1 MPNNADLELNYLS
14 ATDALKRFRDGSL
27 SPVDLLNAHILRIE
41 ELQPELNIM
50 RSMRFDKAME
60 SARRAEATYRTA
72 PDSAGPLEGI
82 PTVLKNEHNLVG
94 EETDQGSLLLAGMV
108 DEYNSPLTDRLL
120 DAGTVIH
127 GRTHVPEFY
136 VAMFTRSLAH
146 GVTRNPWNPYF
157 TCGGSSGGSAAALAA
172 GMTTLAT
179 ASDIGGSGR
188 VPAAYCGVV
197 GFKPSYG
204 RVPEASFFFA
214 MNTYNH
220 NCMMARTVADAVLMF
235 NVMNGPHPCDPASL
249 HPKIELAVPPGDIKG
264 MRIALSMDLGYF
276 HVADDVRRNTRMAA
290 QSLREQGAIVDEVEL
305 AWDRNVQRYFT
316 HGLGM
321 PLGRGLKAL
330 TQGAE
335 DQVSDYVRTAV
346 ELLGNITPEE
356 YIESIDGMGKMH
368 NALQDVYAN
377 YDVLL
382 CPTLAR
388 NTMAAEGCAEAH
400 TDLMENY
407 MTYPFNMLSRH
418 PVMSVPSGF
427 GDNRVPTGLQVVG
440 RTYRED
446 DVIKVAHALEQVIN
460 WPAWRPSK

>member
-1 MPNNADLELNYLS
+1 
-14 ATDALKRFRDGSL
+14 
-27 SPVDLLNAHILRIE
+27 
-41 ELQPELNIM
+41 
-50 RSMRFDKAME
+50 
-60 SARRAEATYRTA
+60 
-72 PDSAGPLEGI
+72 
-82 PTVLKNEHNLVG
+82 
-94 EETDQGSLLLAGMV
+94 
-108 DEYNSPLTDRLL
+108 
-120 DAGTVIH
+120 
-127 GRTHVPEFY
+127 
-136 VAMFTRSLAH
+136 
-146 GVTRNPWNPYF
+146 
-157 TCGGSSGGSAAALAA
+157 
-172 GMTTLAT
+172 
-179 ASDIGGSGR
+179 
-188 VPAAYCGVV
+188 
-197 GFKPSYG
+197 
-204 RVPEASFFFA
+204 
-214 MNTYNH
+214 
-220 NCMMARTVADAVLMF
+220 
-235 NVMNGPHPCDPASL
+235 
-249 HPKIELAVPPGDIKG
+249 

-368 NALQDVYAN
+368 NALQEIYAN

-427 GDNRVPTGLQVVG
+427 GDNGVPTGLQVVG

-446 DVIKVAHALEQVIN
+446 DVIQVAHALEQVIN